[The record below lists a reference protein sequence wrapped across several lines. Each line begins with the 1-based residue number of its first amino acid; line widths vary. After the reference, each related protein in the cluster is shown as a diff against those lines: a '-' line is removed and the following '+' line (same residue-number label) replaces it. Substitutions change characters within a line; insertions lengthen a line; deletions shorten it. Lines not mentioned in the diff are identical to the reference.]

1 MEKSPSSSPL
11 ASTNTKRSFQR
22 KKLQYQ
28 ERITEQQLPSPSFLT
43 APASVP
49 AAATTTTTTT
59 VTTLMPNYLTTDSI
73 RKVSPSN
80 ISHNFGDKQIK
91 KKEMELKAVGKL
103 GMVKRKQFLQKR
115 DISRSHEI
123 DFYFEV
129 YFLVFCYF
137 N

>member
-43 APASVP
+43 APSAP
-49 AAATTTTTTT
+49 AAAAAAATTTTTTT

-115 DISRSHEI
+115 DISRSHEVKKNP
-123 DFYFEV
+123 FF
-129 YFLVFCYF
+129 FCF
-137 N
+137 VI

>member
-28 ERITEQQLPSPSFLT
+28 ERITEQQLPSSSFLT
-43 APASVP
+43 APASAP
-49 AAATTTTTTT
+49 TAATTTTTTT

-91 KKEMELKAVGKL
+91 KKFPNIV
-103 GMVKRKQFLQKR
+103 FLFFFSPFLNLSS
-115 DISRSHEI
+115 SRHVI
-123 DFYFEV
+123 I
-129 YFLVFCYF
+129 
-137 N
+137 